1 MKDINFVM
9 EDALSYDGNTGPY
22 VQYTYARTCS
32 IVRRAVEAGLISEQ
46 DTKPVFDAVT
56 EAHEIELVKTLGR
69 FGECVV
75 GAIRDYEPSEVT
87 RYILDVAA
95 AFNRFYHDCPILNA
109 ENEVQRKTRLALTMA
124 TRTVL
129 GNAFDL
135 ICLRKIEQI

>member
-32 IVRRAVEAGLISEQ
+32 IVRRAAEAGLSFEQ
-46 DTKPVFDAVT
+46 DGNPVFDAVT
-56 EAHEIELVKTLGR
+56 EPQEIELIKTLGR
-69 FGECVV
+69 FGECVI

-95 AFNRFYHDCPILNA
+95 AFNRFYHDCPILSA
-109 ENEVQRKTRLALTMA
+109 EDEAVRRLRLSLTVA